1 VWDCWIR
8 AGVSTALAL
17 TVLIVKR
24 WRGRFIQLMR
34 PQGLFHKTLLDSNS
48 SSRPWIKPKIAM
60 KNKRACQT
68 SINTHP
74 VHATEVNA
82 ERDKIIATLYTVNS
96 NLSTAI
102 FADSSRIKASLLGI
116 EDRLIVQVGDSV
128 AFLRSSEEDVY
139 YRIDSMLFEGR
150 MVSNV

>member
-1 VWDCWIR
+1 
-8 AGVSTALAL
+8 
-17 TVLIVKR
+17 
-24 WRGRFIQLMR
+24 
-34 PQGLFHKTLLDSNS
+34 
-48 SSRPWIKPKIAM
+48 M
-60 KNKRACQT
+60 KNKTACQT

-82 ERDKIIATLYTVNS
+82 KRDKIIATLYTVNS
-96 NLSTAI
+96 NLNTAI

-139 YRIDSMLFEGR
+139 YRIDSM
-150 MVSNV
+150 NC